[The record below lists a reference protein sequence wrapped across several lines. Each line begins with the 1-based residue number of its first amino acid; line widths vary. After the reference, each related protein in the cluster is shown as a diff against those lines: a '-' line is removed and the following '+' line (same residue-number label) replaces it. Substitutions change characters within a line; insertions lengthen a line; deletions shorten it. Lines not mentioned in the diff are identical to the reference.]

1 MCDVSVDSTAVPR
14 LEVSK
19 KKTNLYNHKA
29 DAPLPTYYSFVVF
42 KIKIKSTT
50 PSMNDIFINK

>member
-1 MCDVSVDSTAVPR
+1 MCDVSVDSIAVPR
-14 LEVSK
+14 LEVS

-50 PSMNDIFINK
+50 PSVNDIFINK